1 MTDNGA
7 VEDNDDWKV
16 PSDDNDDVDDDFDDV
31 DDDDYDDR
39 ADLRNVF
46 DDIATLIR
54 FVFGGESPTVQPAG
68 QRSCKS
74 NR

>member
-16 PSDDNDDVDDDFDDV
+16 PSDDNDDDVDDDDNDDDDY

-39 ADLRNVF
+39 AD
-46 DDIATLIR
+46 
-54 FVFGGESPTVQPAG
+54 
-68 QRSCKS
+68 
-74 NR
+74 